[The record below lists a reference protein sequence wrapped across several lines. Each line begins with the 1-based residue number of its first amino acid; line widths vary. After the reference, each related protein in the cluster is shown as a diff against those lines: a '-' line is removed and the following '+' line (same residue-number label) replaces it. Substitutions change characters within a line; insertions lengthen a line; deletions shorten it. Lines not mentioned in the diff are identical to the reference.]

1 MDFEFDKEIDA
12 FLRQARKGE
21 TVFTTNPSSA
31 HLDADEISAFV
42 ENALPEKAKEIYT
55 AHLADCDSCRKSL
68 SKLILLNP
76 EIENETIL
84 PPERLAVSP
93 TISWY
98 RRIFALPNL
107 AYTFGALLVLFGGI
121 IGFTILQNM
130 NNSQNL
136 EVSQISDKPQM
147 SQQIPSESVGAIPE
161 SNASANANI
170 SANSSSE
177 TTYSSNSIMNSNMSV
192 AASPQITS
200 APAPTKN
207 EIPRENNLA
216 EANIKGENVNV
227 DGADNE
233 RNIDAPMSKNLA
245 EKSAAK
251 RKNSTDEEVS
261 VDKNAPEP
269 QSLVNNR
276 QVSELP
282 VNGRQTNDLKLNR
295 AAKSESEKTKNDDA
309 IEISTTNVG
318 GKTFNRK
325 DNVWYDA
332 NYKQQSTI
340 NITRGTEKYKKLDKG
355 LRAVVENLGGT
366 VVIIWKDKA
375 YWIR

>member
-21 TVFTTNPSSA
+21 TVFTTNPQSA

-68 SKLILLNP
+68 SELILLNP

-84 PPERLAVSP
+84 PTEKLVVSP
-93 TISWY
+93 IIPWY
-98 RRIFALPNL
+98 RKLFALPNL
-107 AYTFGALLVLFGGI
+107 AYTFGVLIVLFGGI

-161 SNASANANI
+161 SNAFANANI
-170 SANSSSE
+170 SANSSNG
-177 TTYSSNSIMNSNMSV
+177 TTYSSNSMLNSNMSV

-216 EANIKGENVNV
+216 EANIKGENFTV
-227 DGADNE
+227 DGANNE
-233 RNIDAPMSKNLA
+233 QNNDAPMPKNLA
-245 EKSAAK
+245 EDGSAVRKKSI
-251 RKNSTDEEVS
+251 DEEVS
-261 VDKNAPEP
+261 IDKNAPEP

-375 YWIR
+375 YRIR